1 MYIELK
7 KIPTLGNL
15 RIGHFKEPMSLEQ
28 LTSSKYMTF
37 MERSLADT
45 FVQGRNTGF
54 QIANTFADRRATAAV
69 GVFRDVGD
77 SGNGFGKNS
86 DYDLTARVTALPW
99 YEDKGK
105 RLLHLGFGYTHEFR
119 DKDSDIRFRSRP
131 EAHLGPR
138 FVDTGK
144 FKADSIDYFNP
155 EVAAV
160 YGPFS
165 VQGST
170 SSARS
175 TTPTRVAT

>member
-1 MYIELK
+1 M
-7 KIPTLGNL
+7 
-15 RIGHFKEPMSLEQ
+15 
-28 LTSSKYMTF
+28 
-37 MERSLADT
+37 
-45 FVQGRNTGF
+45 
-54 QIANTFADRRATAAV
+54 

-77 SGNGFGKNS
+77 SGNGFCKNS
-86 DYDLTARVTALPW
+86 DYNLTARVTALPW
-99 YEDKGK
+99 YEDTGK

-144 FKADSIDYFNP
+144 FKAESIDYFNP

-165 VQGST
+165 IQAEYVFSEVNDSNKGGDLSFDGAYIYA
-170 SSARS
+170 SVFL
-175 TTPTRVAT
+175 TPG